1 MVGFHCEFDE
11 RKRLYMKHLT
21 SGEIDK
27 CPLLFFAGLDISLL
41 NSEKLGTRELL
52 RSVDNFYI
60 PSSVSNKVM

>member
-1 MVGFHCEFDE
+1 MVGFLCEFDE

-41 NSEKLGTRELL
+41 NSEKLGIRE
-52 RSVDNFYI
+52 V
-60 PSSVSNKVM
+60 